1 MRGSGKKVALC
12 GLLAALGVV
21 ILLLAGWIGIGTYA
35 GPLLAGLLL
44 VPVQREYGGKI
55 ALTLWAAMGLLSLFL
70 VPDVEESL
78 MFLAFFGWYP
88 AVRPRF
94 EKLPAVP
101 RWVVKE
107 LVFNAAMIAVEALM
121 VFVLA
126 PEAVS
131 WGMVLVLLALFNLI
145 FLVYDRALPQVE
157 QLLARRLK
165 GFWK

>member
-1 MRGSGKKVALC
+1 
-12 GLLAALGVV
+12 
-21 ILLLAGWIGIGTYA
+21 
-35 GPLLAGLLL
+35 
-44 VPVQREYGGKI
+44 
-55 ALTLWAAMGLLSLFL
+55 
-70 VPDVEESL
+70 

-88 AVRPRF
+88 AVRPSL
-94 EKLPAVP
+94 EKQPAVP

-121 VFVLA
+121 IFILA

-165 GFWK
+165 RFWN

>member
-1 MRGSGKKVALC
+1 MRGSGRKVALC

-44 VPVQREYGGKI
+44 VPVQREYGKKI
-55 ALTLWAAMGLLSLFL
+55 ALTLWVAMGLLSLFL

-88 AVRPRF
+88 AVRPGLER
-94 EKLPAVP
+94 LSVGL

-107 LVFNAAMIAVEALM
+107 LVFNAAMIAVEGLM
-121 VFVLA
+121 IFVLA
-126 PEAVS
+126 PEAVT
-131 WGMVLVLLALFNLI
+131 WWMALVLLALFNLI
-145 FLVYDRALPQVE
+145 FLTYDWALPRVE
-157 QLLARRLK
+157 ELLARRLK
-165 GFWK
+165 NLWK